1 MTKAAP
7 TLGRILVMVG
17 FALSCFGLLLFLW
30 LAFGGPIP
38 FQPRGYQF
46 HIQFPEA
53 VQLAKQAD
61 VRISGV
67 PVGKVV
73 QLEPDP
79 KTGLTDA
86 TIQLKPEYAPMPKDS
101 KAILRS
107 KTLLGETYVELTP
120 GTKSNVKNAIPEDGR
135 LKQTQVASTVQLD
148 EIFRAFNPSTR
159 AAFKQWMQR
168 QAVAFNGRGQTLND
182 ALGNLAPTVE
192 DSNDLLQVLNSQHA
206 AVRNLV
212 RNSGTVLNALDAR
225 DSQLQSLIR
234 NSNRVFT
241 ITAQRNRELQ
251 QIFQILPTF
260 QDESRATFV
269 RLNQFAANTTPLI
282 DQLRPAVRQLSPT
295 LQDLA
300 RLAPDLQA
308 LFHDLEPL
316 IRASR
321 KGLPALQTTLRELRP
336 LLGQLDPI
344 LRQVNPI
351 LSFLGFYKS
360 EITTFFANTVAATQ
374 ATTFPEGASG
384 PVHYLRTTNPVNA
397 EALAVYPRRLASNRP
412 NPYMLP
418 RGYDKLGK
426 PALQVFENRQC
437 GGNGLVPQRPTG
449 DNIITTLIGDL
460 FFTVS
465 AVLPAPPCNL
475 QPPVGPATQAGT
487 GDYPHV
493 AAQPPSSR

>member
-1 MTKAAP
+1 MTKSTP

-17 FALSCFGLLLFLW
+17 FTLSCFGLLLFLW

-46 HIQFPEA
+46 HVQFPEA

-86 TIQLKPEYAPMPKDS
+86 TIQMDEQYAPIPKAS

-120 GTKSNVKNAIPEDGR
+120 GKKGVKNAVPEDGQ
-135 LKQTQVASTVQLD
+135 LKQGQVASTVQLD
-148 EIFRAFNPSTR
+148 EIFRAFNPATR
-159 AAFKQWMQR
+159 KAFKQWMTR
-168 QAVAFNGRGQTLND
+168 QVVAFDGRGQTLND

-192 DSNDLLQVLNSQHA
+192 DSNALLQVLNSQHA

-234 NSNRVFT
+234 NNNQVFSVL
-241 ITAQRNRELQ
+241 AKRNNELQ
-251 QIFQILPTF
+251 QIFEIFPTF
-260 QDESRATFV
+260 QDESRATFI
-269 RLNQFAANTTPLI
+269 RLNQFAADATPLI

-300 RLAPDLQA
+300 RLAPDLSA
-308 LFHDLEPL
+308 LFEDLEPL

-321 KGLPALQTTLRELRP
+321 KGLPALQTTLRQLRP
-336 LLGQLDPI
+336 LLGQLDPF

-374 ATTFPEGASG
+374 ATTFPDGAGG
-384 PVHYLRTTNPVNA
+384 PVHYLRTTNPVNP
-397 EALAVYPRRLASNRP
+397 EALAVYQRRLASSRP

-437 GGNGLVPQRPTG
+437 TGQGSTPQRPT
-449 DNIITTLIGDL
+449 DPANPIIGGIGDL
-460 FFTVS
+460 FYGVS
-465 AVLPAPPCNL
+465 TGVKAPPCNL
-475 QPPVGPATQAGT
+475 QPPVG
-487 GDYPHV
+487 
-493 AAQPPSSR
+493 

>member
-1 MTKAAP
+1 VQKSTP

-17 FALSCFGLLLFLW
+17 FTLSCFGLLLFLW

-46 HIQFPEA
+46 HVQFPEA

-73 QLEPDP
+73 QLQPDP

-86 TIQLKPEYAPMPKDS
+86 TIQMDEQYAPIPKDS

-120 GTKSNVKNAIPEDGR
+120 GKKGVKNAVPEDGQ
-135 LKQTQVASTVQLD
+135 LKQGQVASTVQLD
-148 EIFRAFNPSTR
+148 EIFRAFNPATR
-159 AAFKQWMQR
+159 KAFKQWMTR
-168 QAVAFNGRGQTLND
+168 QAVAFDGRGQTLND

-192 DSNDLLQVLNSQHA
+192 DSNALLQVLNSQHA

-234 NSNRVFT
+234 NNNQVFSVL
-241 ITAQRNRELQ
+241 AKRNNELQ
-251 QIFQILPTF
+251 QIFEIFPTF
-260 QDESRATFV
+260 QDESRATFI
-269 RLNQFAANTTPLI
+269 RLNQFAADATPLI

-300 RLAPDLQA
+300 RLAPDLKA
-308 LFHDLEPL
+308 LFEDLEPL

-321 KGLPALQTTLRELRP
+321 KGLPALQTTLRQLRP
-336 LLGQLDPI
+336 LLGQLDPF
-344 LRQVNPI
+344 LREVNPI
-351 LSFLGFYKS
+351 LSFLAFYKS
-360 EITTFFANTVAATQ
+360 EITGFFANTVAATQ

-397 EALAVYPRRLASNRP
+397 ENIAIYPQRLASNRP

-437 GGNGLVPQRPTG
+437 TGHGIVPQRPVSDT
-449 DNIITTLIGDL
+449 NPVITLIGQV
-460 FFTVS
+460 FFTAS
-465 AVLPAPPCNL
+465 EVLPAPPCIK
-475 QPPVGPATQAGT
+475 QPPVGPATQT
-487 GDYPHV
+487 SSGDYPRIS
-493 AAQPPSSR
+493 AQPPSR